1 MHYLNRFNFHFITFS
16 FFKTFRLLWR
26 CILFCCFFPFRN
38 VHPLSFSFFFVLY
51 RWREFFLPTCQR
63 DRCVVVFCLKVFDN
77 ARKNVVFVRF
87 GLMLSFS
94 TWHFQFLEPFTFQ
107 ERKKERKKRNEQRK
121 KKKRRKERN
130 YEGKKLNCKN
140 VRVSKNIW
148 N

>member
-1 MHYLNRFNFHFITFS
+1 MECIIWTVLISTSLLFLSLKLFGFYEDAFCFVA
-16 FFKTFRLLWR
+16 FFLLEM
-26 CILFCCFFPFRN
+26 CILCLF
-38 VHPLSFSFFFVLY
+38 LSFSFCIVGENFF
-51 RWREFFLPTCQR
+51 CQLVKEI
-63 DRCVVVFCLKVFDN
+63 VVVFCLKVFDN